1 MKNRTTILL
10 LAILLVTLVA
20 VAPLSAQTFKGAF
33 QDFADDISNSLP
45 LTSTIGNN
53 TADAYIGQF
62 LRVPPNIGFGF
73 TVGWA
78 TIPYD
83 TMKDLFGDLDIA
95 VPSAVSNFSGIGVP
109 NPAYTIDARMGGF
122 ILPFDFG
129 VKFGTLGDGGLNAGN
144 LKTEFLLVGGDVRYA
159 VMQQGL
165 VKPNISVGVGFNHM
179 RGQILVRDA
188 VSANYEVVTGPDPGD
203 VIQISPRGDAFV
215 EWTTNVIDFKAQ
227 VSKSFIILTPY
238 AGLAASYG
246 VSNAG
251 GGIRFRS
258 DLDPGD
264 VQDLKDAGIDVDGRT
279 IGVTSDANGWSF
291 RAFGGTSIN
300 ILLLR
305 LDLGLGYDLLGENF
319 VGTVGTR
326 IQL

>member
-10 LAILLVTLVA
+10 LAIVMVTLVA
-20 VAPLSAQTFKGAF
+20 VAPLSAQTTFKGAF
-33 QDFADDISNSLP
+33 QGFADDISNSLP

-83 TMKDLFGDLDIA
+83 TLKDLFGDLSIP

-188 VSANYEVVTGPDPGD
+188 VSTSYEVQTGPSTSETINAGA
-203 VIQISPRGDAFV
+203 DAFV

-238 AGLAASYG
+238 AGLGASYG
-246 VSNAG
+246 ISNAG
-251 GGIRFRS
+251 GGLRFKA
-258 DLDPGD
+258 DIDADPQ
-264 VQDLKDAGIDVDGRT
+264 VLRDAGIDVDGRT

>member
-1 MKNRTTILL
+1 
-10 LAILLVTLVA
+10 
-20 VAPLSAQTFKGAF
+20 
-33 QDFADDISNSLP
+33 
-45 LTSTIGNN
+45 
-53 TADAYIGQF
+53 
-62 LRVPPNIGFGF
+62 
-73 TVGWA
+73 
-78 TIPYD
+78 
-83 TMKDLFGDLDIA
+83 
-95 VPSAVSNFSGIGVP
+95 
-109 NPAYTIDARMGGF
+109 
-122 ILPFDFG
+122 FDFG

-159 VMQQGL
+159 LMQQGL
-165 VKPNISVGVGFNHM
+165 VRPNISVGVGFNHM

-188 VSANYEVVTGPDPGD
+188 VSADYRVITGPDED
-203 VIQISPRGDAFV
+203 NDFVEISPRGDAFV

-246 VSNAG
+246 ISNAG

-258 DLDPGD
+258 NLEQDDID
-264 VQDLKDAGIDVDGRT
+264 DLKAAGIDVDGRD